1 MYGLD
6 VVVIGLDP
14 EELKAVFDGLGETVD
29 QQVIDNLVF
38 LVFLAAPHEDGNG
51 TIEFSPSSSCMLKE
65 MSIK

>member
-38 LVFLAAPHEDGNG
+38 LADEDGNG
-51 TIEFSPSSSCMLKE
+51 TIEWEEFQSIFLVLKE
-65 MSIK
+65 MSVK